1 MQVFDYARPATIA
14 DAVEL
19 LARHG
24 DGAQILAGG
33 TDLMVELR
41 RGTVRPRVVVDI
53 KGLTD
58 LPPTVAESDGAI
70 RVSATTVMADL
81 ARDHRIRT
89 HFPALVDALQVVGSI
104 QIRNRATLTGNICHA
119 SPAADTAPVLL
130 VHGAQA
136 IVTGPG
142 GERLIALANFFVGPG
157 RTVLA
162 AGEIMTAL
170 VLPVPA
176 EPVGT
181 AFARV
186 TRRRGVDLAT
196 VSVCCAVDSAGLVR
210 FGYGA
215 VASRPFVVAD
225 EAGTLADQDAPA
237 AAKDAVL
244 DRLIA
249 QASPISD
256 VRASREY
263 RIAMLRVL
271 SGRALVTATR
281 HLVESQNGR
290 DSGGAPGSGNGEV
303 V

>member
-1 MQVFDYARPATIA
+1 MQVFDYARPATVA

-24 DGAQILAGG
+24 DGARILAGG

-41 RGTVRPRVVVDI
+41 HGTVRPRLVVDI

-70 RVSATTVMADL
+70 KISANTVMADL
-81 ARDHRIRT
+81 ARDQRIRT
-89 HFPALVDALQVVGSI
+89 HAPALVDALQVVGSI

-119 SPAADTAPVLL
+119 SPAADTAPVLM

-142 GERLIALANFFVGPG
+142 GERLIALDDFFVGPG
-157 RTVLA
+157 RTALGG
-162 AGEIMTAL
+162 GEIMTTL

-176 EPVGT
+176 QPVGT
-181 AFARV
+181 AFTRM
-186 TRRRGVDLAT
+186 TRRHGVDLAT
-196 VSVCCAVDSAGLVR
+196 VSVCCVVDSGGMVR

-215 VASRPFVVAD
+215 VGPRPFVVTD
-225 EAGTLADQDAPA
+225 ETRTLADQDAPA

-249 QASPISD
+249 QASPITD

-271 SGRALVTATR
+271 SRRALVTATR
-281 HLVESQNGR
+281 HLVESHSGL
-290 DSGGAPGSGNGEV
+290 DSNNGEV
-303 V
+303 A